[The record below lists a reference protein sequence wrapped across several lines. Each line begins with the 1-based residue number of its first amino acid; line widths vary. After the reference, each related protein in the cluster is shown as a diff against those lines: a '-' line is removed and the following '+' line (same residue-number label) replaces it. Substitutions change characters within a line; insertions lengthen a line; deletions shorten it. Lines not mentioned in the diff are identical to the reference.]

1 MRKSKL
7 VVMLFVLALI
17 VSQFA
22 NAEVYKSQNFARIFI
37 SGIRL
42 AGGDNE
48 ISTVRRMVGGS
59 YGYYFTPLFGGII
72 TGGSGYVIPRQDISG
87 KKWTDDLFTGA
98 DSTSKTYLYPISLEL
113 RINAVG
119 KSQLIPYI
127 TLGGG
132 MLYSQVRDVSQD
144 DNNGIFGMA
153 GDEIPGYEMN
163 SNFFGKLGA
172 GFEMWFFGPV
182 SLDVSANYYMLSGQD
197 KDMFAYNPNGNG
209 VIEDKPNSML
219 EGRIA
224 FSVSFGGKK
233 DSDGDGIYDNKDDC
247 PNDPED
253 FDGFQDEDGC
263 PDVDNDNDG
272 ILDVNDQ
279 CPNDPEDIDGF
290 QDEDGCPDP
299 DNDNDGILDV
309 NDKCPND
316 PEDIDGFQDE
326 DGCPDPDNDQ
336 DGILDVNDKCPN
348 EAEDIDGFQD
358 EDGCPDPDNDQD
370 GILDVNDACPDD
382 PETVNGYEDEDGCP
396 DTVPE
401 VIFKKEAPIVLEGVN
416 FEFNS
421 ADLTA
426 GAKEVL
432 MKVVRTLKEYPDM
445 TLLIKGHTDSKGSD
459 AYNLKLSQRRAASVR
474 QFLIENGIDSS
485 RLEAIGYGET
495 QPIASNDTSEGRA
508 KNRRIEFYRVK

>member
-1 MRKSKL
+1 MRKGKL

-72 TGGSGYVIPRQDISG
+72 TGGSGYVIPRKDIKG

-132 MLYSQVRDVSQD
+132 MLYWQVRDVSND

-153 GDEIPGYEMN
+153 GSEIPGYDME

-182 SLDVSANYYMLSGQD
+182 SLDISANYYMLSGQD
-197 KDMFAYNPNGNG
+197 KDMFAYDPDGTG
-209 VIEDKPNSML
+209 IIEDKPNSIL
-219 EGRIA
+219 EGRVA
-224 FSVSFGGKK
+224 FSVNFGGKK
-233 DSDGDGIYDNKDDC
+233 DSDGDGIYDNKDAC

-253 FDGFQDEDGC
+253 F
-263 PDVDNDNDG
+263 
-272 ILDVNDQ
+272 
-279 CPNDPEDIDGF
+279 
-290 QDEDGCPDP
+290 
-299 DNDNDGILDV
+299 
-309 NDKCPND
+309 
-316 PEDIDGFQDE
+316 DGFQDE

-348 EAEDIDGFQD
+348 DPEDIDGFQD

-396 DTVPE
+396 DTVPPE

-421 ADLTA
+421 ADLTS

-432 MKVVRTLKEYPDM
+432 MKVVRTLKEYPEM

-474 QFLIENGIDSS
+474 QFLIDNGIDPS

-495 QPIASNDTSEGRA
+495 QPIATNDTSEGRA